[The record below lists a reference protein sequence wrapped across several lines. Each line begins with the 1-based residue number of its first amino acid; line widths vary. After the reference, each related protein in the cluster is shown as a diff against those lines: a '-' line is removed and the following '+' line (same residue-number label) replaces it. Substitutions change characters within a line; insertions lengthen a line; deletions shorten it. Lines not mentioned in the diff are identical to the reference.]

1 MEWMERTTNSFLFL
15 LLLLSLSLLV
25 LLYVCVTTMAG
36 YQLGSYLESYIE
48 SVSTLP
54 AELKRNFTLIR
65 ELDARSKGW
74 PSRYHHNCS
83 LLVQQDLEDE
93 QCLVVDAAALVDL
106 IAIVRSMMQ
115 KHKTRSSGIHASTC
129 HECDD
134 KANPKPLP
142 RQMMLSWHPYAKT
155 MLHVWSTLMRKSG
168 WQCRPTRW
176 STNTF
181 ANSIKT

>member
-15 LLLLSLSLLV
+15 LLLLLV

-74 PSRYHHNCS
+74 PSS
-83 LLVQQDLEDE
+83 LPPQLRLVG
-93 QCLVVDAAALVDL
+93 A
-106 IAIVRSMMQ
+106 
-115 KHKTRSSGIHASTC
+115 TRPGRRA
-129 HECDD
+129 
-134 KANPKPLP
+134 
-142 RQMMLSWHPYAKT
+142 ML
-155 MLHVWSTLMRKSG
+155 G
-168 WQCRPTRW
+168 C
-176 STNTF
+176 
-181 ANSIKT
+181 